1 MATSFNPFG
10 RGRGTAHAGSADT
23 AGRGRGASSAR
34 GSQFQFRGSRGRR
47 ATKWRG
53 AGQGIGRGRGAGAAT
68 TGAPHSG
75 ILNAGTHKPE
85 ITNSPFAQVEESQ
98 PSTNPFGGQP
108 TQRKSP
114 FPGMTNGTAH
124 AHGAARGPSSQ
135 DLQKQSL
142 GRGAGNGMMQP
153 VPVEDASI
161 MASYHERYD
170 QVSRIT
176 HRSRMLEPR
185 KQPDYLTRL
194 AAQTRSR
201 EAATEGHQRWTDG

>member
-1 MATSFNPFG
+1 MATPFNPFG
-10 RGRGTAHAGSADT
+10 RGRGTAHAGPAVS

-34 GSQFQFRGSRGRR
+34 GSQSQSRGSRGRR
-47 ATKWRG
+47 ATKWRD
-53 AGQGIGRGRGAGAAT
+53 AGQEIGRGRGAGAAT
-68 TGAPHSG
+68 TGAPQPG

-85 ITNSPFAQVEESQ
+85 IATSPFAQVKQSQ

-108 TQRKSP
+108 AQRKSP

-124 AHGAARGPSSQ
+124 ARHGAPSQGP
-135 DLQKQSL
+135 QKQSL

-170 QVSRIT
+170 QVSRIPIGAST
-176 HRSRMLEPR
+176 LESN
-185 KQPDYLTRL
+185 LNL
-194 AAQTRSR
+194 
-201 EAATEGHQRWTDG
+201 

>member
-1 MATSFNPFG
+1 MATPFNPFG

-34 GSQFQFRGSRGRR
+34 GSQSQSRGSRGRR
-47 ATKWRG
+47 ATKWHG

-68 TGAPHSG
+68 TGAPQPG
-75 ILNAGTHKPE
+75 ILNAGTNKPE
-85 ITNSPFAQVEESQ
+85 IARSPFAQVKQSQ
-98 PSTNPFGGQP
+98 PPANPFGGQP

-124 AHGAARGPSSQ
+124 AHGSARGAPGQ
-135 DLQKQSL
+135 GPQEPSL
-142 GRGAGNGMMQP
+142 GRGAGGNGMMQP

-170 QVSRIT
+170 QVSRIPIGAST
-176 HRSRMLEPR
+176 LESN
-185 KQPDYLTRL
+185 LIL
-194 AAQTRSR
+194 
-201 EAATEGHQRWTDG
+201 